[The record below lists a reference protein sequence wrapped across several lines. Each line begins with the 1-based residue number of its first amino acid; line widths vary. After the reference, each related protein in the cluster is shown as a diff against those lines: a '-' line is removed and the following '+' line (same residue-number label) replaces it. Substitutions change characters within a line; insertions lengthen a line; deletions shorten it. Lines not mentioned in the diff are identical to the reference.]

1 MKGIAKRDHCF
12 YSYHMSLINGPRYDY
27 DLSIEANLNTI
38 ALLEPIAKKIS
49 VMSPEEKENFRLP
62 LGLGGPS
69 KAIYQHV
76 IKKIYGEERG
86 REVIELLHENPVP
99 TVPLVLKRLK
109 QKDDEWK
116 RAQREW
122 NKIWRE
128 LEANNYYKALDHQGV
143 TFKTSDK
150 KAMTSKALVEEI
162 ENIRMA
168 QPRVHLLVKGSR
180 LISDGYSRVPPQF
193 LFDFP
198 DKVVFRDIS
207 RLIVSFLE
215 RQEVYSPTDC
225 ERLRTFLE
233 SFIPLLFDIQDASPL
248 FEPLDD
254 EDVDMADR
262 VDVMDDEEDESMGEV
277 YEGTRLRRRQRS
289 AGNNSSNN
297 NNNYNKDIEPKSKLA
312 KEDAEQPKAAE
323 EPLHEDRPTMVV
335 DEPNATSGI
344 TFFGNKA
351 FYCFLRLYQILYE
364 RLVRFKHLAQDYKF
378 EPEKTKAT
386 TKAALDLSLPNIT
399 LHGT

>member
-1 MKGIAKRDHCF
+1 MFI
-12 YSYHMSLINGPRYDY
+12 RYDY

-99 TVPLVLKRLK
+99 TVPLLLKRLK

-150 KAMTSKALVEEI
+150 KAMTSKALIEEI
-162 ENIRMA
+162 ENIRKA
-168 QPRVHLLVKGSR
+168 QPREHMLVKGSR
-180 LISDGYSRVPPQF
+180 MIIADGYSRVPPQF

-198 DKVVFRDIS
+198 DKVVFRDVS
-207 RLIVSFLE
+207 RLVVSFLE

-233 SFIPLLFDIQDASPL
+233 SFIPLLFAIQDASPL

-262 VDVMDDEEDESMGEV
+262 VDVMDEDGDEPMGEV

-289 AGNNSSNN
+289 GNNSSNHK
-297 NNNYNKDIEPKSKLA
+297 NKTDSESKPKSV
-312 KEDAEQPKAAE
+312 KEDKEQAKTSE
-323 EPLHEDRPTMVV
+323 ESVQESGTMVV
-335 DEPNATSGI
+335 DEPDATNGI
-344 TFFGNKA
+344 TFFGNKP
-351 FYCFLRLYQILYE
+351 FYCFLRLYQLLYE
-364 RLVRFKHLAQDYKF
+364 RLVKFKQLAQDYQT
-378 EPEKTKAT
+378 EPEKTKT
-386 TKAALDLSLPNIT
+386 MTKAALDFGLPNIT
-399 LHGT
+399 LHGKSTKNATNTPQMLTCIVY